1 MWPTRAGSTMSA
13 DLALI
18 GGATIGMAI
27 GALLI
32 PATRR
37 ELASALAR
45 ASDGISLAR
54 PADVRW
60 HQVALILASG
70 IIPGVVLFR
79 GGWSIAALP
88 PLLLFLG
95 LVQLAYCDI
104 KRRLLPRTMV
114 HATTACVALSAVIA
128 AAADN
133 LWHGLFISLL
143 CSVAFSAG
151 FLAINLI
158 NPAWISFGDVRLA
171 PVVGLGLAWINPMA
185 LVEGFFLANL
195 LAAVVGIIM
204 MLTHRG
210 DRKSAMPF
218 GFYMAL
224 ATGAVLLIWS

>member
-1 MWPTRAGSTMSA
+1 VNA

-45 ASDGISLAR
+45 ANGGVSLPRPSDG
-54 PADVRW
+54 PW
-60 HQVALILASG
+60 HQAALIVASG
-70 IIPGVVLFR
+70 VIPGIVLFR
-79 GGWSIAALP
+79 GGWSIASLP

-114 HATTACVALSAVIA
+114 HATTACVALSAIIA
-128 AAADN
+128 AAVEH

-143 CSVAFSAG
+143 CSAAFAAL
-151 FLAINLI
+151 FFAINLI

-171 PVVGLGLAWINPMA
+171 PAVGLGLAWVNPMA
-185 LVEGFFLANL
+185 LVEGFFLANI
-195 LAAVVGIIM
+195 LAAVVGIVM
-204 MLTHRG
+204 MVTRRG

-224 ATGAVLLIWS
+224 ATGAVLLFWS

>member
-1 MWPTRAGSTMSA
+1 MTA
-13 DLALI
+13 DVALI
-18 GGATIGMAI
+18 CGALVGMAA
-27 GALLI
+27 GAVLM

-37 ELASALAR
+37 ELAAALAR
-45 ASDGISLAR
+45 ANGGISVPRTTEAN
-54 PADVRW
+54 W
-60 HQVALILASG
+60 HRAALILASG
-70 IIPGVVLFR
+70 VIPGIVLFR
-79 GGWSIAALP
+79 GGWSIASIP

-95 LVQLAYCDI
+95 LVQLAYCDL
-104 KRRLLPRTMV
+104 KRHLLPKTMV
-114 HATTACVALSAVIA
+114 HATTACVAVSATIA

-143 CSVAFSAG
+143 CGVALTVLF
-151 FLAINLI
+151 FAINLI

-171 PVVGLGLAWINPMA
+171 PAVGLGLAWINPMA

-195 LAAVVGIIM
+195 LAAVVGIMM